1 MKGQMNLFPEEYIK
15 DSDCTKDTP
24 VVHGKPDTPIY
35 GTGARIKP
43 RVPGRQ
49 DTEHFKSIYL
59 DSLLPLEEYDLIAI
73 LLSGGKDSIACYYKL
88 LELGVPKDRIEF
100 WHHDIDG
107 GHPNRIKEMMKMLI
121 LPIKKKWYDMI
132 LSGEK
137 TEEYREIKPY
147 YDSRFE
153 SVFGCQWLFRGI
165 DGVGD
170 TTPPEKEIIF
180 RNGYS
185 RSSRQAKAT
194 CTLTKGT
201 GNPEWGAEPG
211 VKYYVLHI
219 KKIQEA

>member
-1 MKGQMNLFPEEYIK
+1 
-15 DSDCTKDTP
+15 
-24 VVHGKPDTPIY
+24 
-35 GTGARIKP
+35 
-43 RVPGRQ
+43 
-49 DTEHFKSIYL
+49 
-59 DSLLPLEEYDLIAI
+59 
-73 LLSGGKDSIACYYKL
+73 
-88 LELGVPKDRIEF
+88 
-100 WHHDIDG
+100 
-107 GHPNRIKEMMKMLI
+107 MLV

-219 KKIQEA
+219 KKIQEARLWEKQEAAAGQRTRTKYMIKLSKCGR

>member
-1 MKGQMNLFPEEYIK
+1 MVYMWTYDFNTREYKQIQLWFNV
-15 DSDCTKDTP
+15 DCTAD
-24 VVHGKPDTPIY
+24 
-35 GTGARIKP
+35 
-43 RVPGRQ
+43 
-49 DTEHFKSIYL
+49 
-59 DSLLPLEEYDLIAI
+59 
-73 LLSGGKDSIACYYKL
+73 
-88 LELGVPKDRIEF
+88 
-100 WHHDIDG
+100 
-107 GHPNRIKEMMKMLI
+107 N
-121 LPIKKKWYDMI
+121 KKKWYDII

>member
-1 MKGQMNLFPEEYIK
+1 
-15 DSDCTKDTP
+15 
-24 VVHGKPDTPIY
+24 
-35 GTGARIKP
+35 
-43 RVPGRQ
+43 
-49 DTEHFKSIYL
+49 
-59 DSLLPLEEYDLIAI
+59 
-73 LLSGGKDSIACYYKL
+73 
-88 LELGVPKDRIEF
+88 
-100 WHHDIDG
+100 
-107 GHPNRIKEMMKMLI
+107 MLV

-211 VKYYVLHI
+211 VKFMCCTSRKYRRRDYGKN
-219 KKIQEA
+219 KKLPQQKVRRYGKIFIQSKRLQLYMAYRITYSTTRR

>member
-1 MKGQMNLFPEEYIK
+1 
-15 DSDCTKDTP
+15 
-24 VVHGKPDTPIY
+24 
-35 GTGARIKP
+35 
-43 RVPGRQ
+43 
-49 DTEHFKSIYL
+49 
-59 DSLLPLEEYDLIAI
+59 
-73 LLSGGKDSIACYYKL
+73 
-88 LELGVPKDRIEF
+88 
-100 WHHDIDG
+100 
-107 GHPNRIKEMMKMLI
+107 MLV

-201 GNPEWGAEPG
+201 GNPEWEQSR
-211 VKYYVLHI
+211 VLNIMCCTSRKYRRRDYGKN
-219 KKIQEA
+219 KKLPQDRGREQNT

>member
-1 MKGQMNLFPEEYIK
+1 MKG
-15 DSDCTKDTP
+15 DDD
-24 VVHGKPDTPIY
+24 
-35 GTGARIKP
+35 
-43 RVPGRQ
+43 
-49 DTEHFKSIYL
+49 
-59 DSLLPLEEYDLIAI
+59 
-73 LLSGGKDSIACYYKL
+73 
-88 LELGVPKDRIEF
+88 
-100 WHHDIDG
+100 
-107 GHPNRIKEMMKMLI
+107 MLV

-132 LSGEK
+132 LAGEK
-137 TEEYREIKPY
+137 TEEYREIKSY

-165 DGVGD
+165 DGIGD

-219 KKIQEA
+219 KKIQEVTD

>member
-1 MKGQMNLFPEEYIK
+1 
-15 DSDCTKDTP
+15 
-24 VVHGKPDTPIY
+24 
-35 GTGARIKP
+35 
-43 RVPGRQ
+43 
-49 DTEHFKSIYL
+49 
-59 DSLLPLEEYDLIAI
+59 
-73 LLSGGKDSIACYYKL
+73 
-88 LELGVPKDRIEF
+88 
-100 WHHDIDG
+100 
-107 GHPNRIKEMMKMLI
+107 MMKILV

-153 SVFGCQWLFRGI
+153 SVFGWLFRGI

>member
-1 MKGQMNLFPEEYIK
+1 
-15 DSDCTKDTP
+15 
-24 VVHGKPDTPIY
+24 
-35 GTGARIKP
+35 
-43 RVPGRQ
+43 
-49 DTEHFKSIYL
+49 
-59 DSLLPLEEYDLIAI
+59 
-73 LLSGGKDSIACYYKL
+73 
-88 LELGVPKDRIEF
+88 
-100 WHHDIDG
+100 
-107 GHPNRIKEMMKMLI
+107 MLV

-219 KKIQEA
+219 KKIQEAYETDHVIRPGQWRPPGRKYRRRVAAVPVPVCSFPERTPFER

>member
-35 GTGARIKP
+35 GMGARIKP

-107 GHPNRIKEMMKMLI
+107 GHPSRRMDWRCTQNYVRAFAEAENVPLRLSWRVNGFFGELYRIGTSEPVEWCEPDTGEIIQCKPSKKYLECKAIKESSI
-121 LPIKKKWYDMI
+121 DDME
-132 LSGEK
+132 EK
-137 TEEYREIKPY
+137 LKEY
-147 YDSRFE
+147 
-153 SVFGCQWLFRGI
+153 GC
-165 DGVGD
+165 
-170 TTPPEKEIIF
+170 
-180 RNGYS
+180 
-185 RSSRQAKAT
+185 RQKFPAKTADLRT
-194 CTLTKGT
+194 R
-201 GNPEWGAEPG
+201 
-211 VKYYVLHI
+211 
-219 KKIQEA
+219 